1 MGFCWIRGVGECVVI
16 AVLFYS
22 VQSTTTR
29 YYTYEEDAP
38 GTEIGNL
45 SQDLKIDPA
54 EDPGTSFRFM
64 QETNSSV
71 IQMREIDGL
80 LAVGETIDREHLC
93 PRSPRCFVTFDI
105 VAFSK
110 EKFQLI
116 HVEIEVKDIN
126 DNSPHFLHK
135 ETTLE
140 ISENVQVDS
149 RFPLDIAVDHDVG
162 NNYIQRYHIS
172 PSSHFIVDVR
182 SREDGVKYAE
192 LVLVKAMDREVE
204 DSYTIEVTATD
215 GGEPP
220 RSGSMTVHIKV
231 LDFNDNSPT
240 FEHNSLKVE
249 LYEDSPI
256 GYQVLKVH
264 AFDPDAGINGEVVY
278 GFVEDTSSEAVRI
291 FNVDRISG
299 AVTLKT
305 LVDYEKQRSYE
316 LNIKASDLG
325 RNSIPS
331 TCKVVVDVVDVN
343 DNAPEITIKPMTS
356 TSDGVAY
363 ITEAAAEESF
373 VALIST
379 SDSDSGSNGYVRSSL
394 HGHDHF
400 KLQQAYGDTF
410 MIVTTTTL
418 DREKIPEY
426 NLTVVAEDLG
436 TPPFKTVKQYT
447 IRVTDEND
455 NAPLFSKSIYEVSV
469 LENNIPGSYITTVV
483 ARDLDMGKNAKV
495 SYKLIDSD
503 VVGEASILTYVSID
517 PMSGSLYSLRSFD
530 FETIQ
535 QIELTI
541 QADDNGSPQL
551 SSTSMIRIKVVDQND
566 NYPYFTFP
574 VMLNDS
580 AEVPLPVNAPLGYLA
595 LWVKGQDKDE
605 GMNGE
610 LSFRIVQGDSNLF
623 SINKDTGEI
632 ALKQGLAS
640 AIGNVLEIK
649 IAVSDNGRSPL
660 SSSATIHFVVTYSQL
675 SDDQVVIVL
684 RSTDEEDAGLDVSV
698 VVIIMLGGGCALLLI
713 AIVIVVITCKLNQ
726 GGKDQDSKRDVSH
739 VLFDSKHHPRLNS
752 AEPNMYGG
760 PRGFLNERTSSSLD
774 ESSLYEEKNGDLE
787 SQMFLPPKPFLPT
800 SMWQGEKYC
809 LQMSGIDQQSV
820 KDSGK
825 GDSDFN
831 DSDSDIS
838 GDGGKRNLSTFQ
850 PWAKSSIHAANTL
863 AVDCQGTYCV
873 IPTQSFQAPL
883 DNAYTI
889 GFSQAPVYNNPRAYP
904 HSWKDFGYSTSIPKA
919 RNTMQ
924 TFSHHTGTLPSYF
937 AHQTRQSAA
946 GLAEIQEYNQD
957 ITTVATISEVATIF

>member
-1 MGFCWIRGVGECVVI
+1 MHTSWQFFICVVL
-16 AVLFYS
+16 AFLFYS
-22 VQSTTTR
+22 VQSTTTK

-45 SQDLKIDPA
+45 SLDLKIDPA
-54 EDPGTSFRFM
+54 EDPETSFRFM

-80 LAVGETIDREHLC
+80 LTVGESIDREQLC

-116 HVEIEVKDIN
+116 HVEIEVRDIN
-126 DNSPHFLHK
+126 DNSPQFLHN
-135 ETTLE
+135 ETTVE
-140 ISENVQVDS
+140 ISENVLVDS

-162 NNYIQRYHIS
+162 NNYIQSYHIS

-192 LVLVKAMDREVE
+192 LVLVKAMDREAE

-249 LYEDSPI
+249 LYEDSPL

-264 AFDPDAGINGEVVY
+264 AFDPDAGVNGEVVY
-278 GFVEDTSSEAVRI
+278 GLVEDPSSESTRV
-291 FNVDRISG
+291 FNIDRISG

-305 LVDYEKQRSYE
+305 LVDYEKKRSYE

-325 RNSIPS
+325 TNSIPS
-331 TCKVVVDVVDVN
+331 TCRVVVDVVDVN
-343 DNAPEITIKPMTS
+343 DNAPEIKIKPMTS

-363 ITEAAAEESF
+363 ITEAAAGESF

-394 HGHDHF
+394 HGHEHF

-436 TPPFKTVKQYT
+436 TPPFKTIRQYT

-455 NAPLFSKSIYEVSV
+455 NPPLFSKSIYEVSV
-469 LENNIPGSYITTVV
+469 MENNIPGSYITTVV
-483 ARDLDMGKNAKV
+483 ARDLDVGKNAKV
-495 SYKLIDSD
+495 SYQLVDSE
-503 VVGEASILTYVSID
+503 VAGAGSISTFVSID
-517 PMSGSLYSLRSFD
+517 LVSGSLYSLRSFD
-530 FETIQ
+530 FETLQ
-535 QIELTI
+535 QIEFTI
-541 QADDNGSPQL
+541 RADDKGLPQL
-551 SSTSMIRIKVVDQND
+551 SSTSVIRLKVVDQND
-566 NYPYFTFP
+566 NYPYFTSP

-595 LWVKGQDKDE
+595 LRVNGEDRDQ
-605 GMNGE
+605 GLNGE
-610 LSFRIVQGDSNLF
+610 LSYRIVQGHSKLF

-632 ALKQGLAS
+632 ALKQALTS
-640 AIGNVLEIK
+640 AVGDVLEIK
-649 IAVSDNGRSPL
+649 VAVSDNGRSPL
-660 SSSATIHFVVTYSQL
+660 SSSAAIRFVVTDSQL
-675 SDDQVVIVL
+675 SNDRVVIVP
-684 RSTDEEDAGLDVSV
+684 RSRYEEDAGLNASV
-698 VVIIMLGGGCALLLI
+698 VVIIMLGGGCALLLV
-713 AIVIVVITCKLNQ
+713 AIVIVVVTCKLNR
-726 GGKDQDSKRDVSH
+726 GGKGLDSKRDVTHS
-739 VLFDSKHHPRLNS
+739 VFDSRRLPGLNCTE
-752 AEPNMYGG
+752 ANMYGG
-760 PRGFLNERTSSSLD
+760 SRGFLNEGNSTSP
-774 ESSLYEEKNGDLE
+774 ESSCLYEEKSGDLE
-787 SQMFLPPKPFLPT
+787 SQVSSLFDPVSKAVTNMFD
-800 SMWQGEKYC
+800 SIC
-809 LQMSGIDQQSV
+809 SGIDQQSV

-838 GDGGKRNLSTFQ
+838 GDGGKRSLSTFQ
-850 PWAKSSIHAANTL
+850 PWAKTNAV
-863 AVDCQGTYCV
+863 AVDWQGPYCV
-873 IPTQSFQAPL
+873 IPTQA
-883 DNAYTI
+883 A
-889 GFSQAPVYNNPRAYP
+889 VYNQ
-904 HSWKDFGYSTSIPKA
+904 SGYNTSVPKT
-919 RNTMQ
+919 RSPMQ

-937 AHQTRQSAA
+937 AHQRRQCAA
-946 GLAEIQEYNQD
+946 GLAEVQEHRQD
-957 ITTVATISEVATIF
+957 VLTVATISEVATIF

>member
-1 MGFCWIRGVGECVVI
+1 MGFCGIRRVGECVVL
-16 AVLFYS
+16 AFLFYS
-22 VQSTTTR
+22 VQSTTTK

-45 SQDLKIDPA
+45 SLDLKIDPA
-54 EDPGTSFRFM
+54 EDPETSFRFM

-80 LAVGETIDREHLC
+80 LTVGESIDREQLC

-116 HVEIEVKDIN
+116 HVEIEVRDIN
-126 DNSPHFLHK
+126 DNSPQFLHN
-135 ETTLE
+135 ETTVE
-140 ISENVQVDS
+140 ISENVLVDS

-162 NNYIQRYHIS
+162 NNYIQSYHIS

-192 LVLVKAMDREVE
+192 LVLVKAMDREAE

-249 LYEDSPI
+249 LYEDSPL

-264 AFDPDAGINGEVVY
+264 AFDPDAGVNGEVVY
-278 GFVEDTSSEAVRI
+278 GLVEDPSSESTRV
-291 FNVDRISG
+291 FNIDRISG

-305 LVDYEKQRSYE
+305 LVDYEKKRSYE

-325 RNSIPS
+325 TNSIPS
-331 TCKVVVDVVDVN
+331 TCRVVVDVVDVN
-343 DNAPEITIKPMTS
+343 DNAPEIKIKPMTS

-363 ITEAAAEESF
+363 ITEAAAGESF

-394 HGHDHF
+394 HGHEHF

-436 TPPFKTVKQYT
+436 TPPFKTIRQYT

-455 NAPLFSKSIYEVSV
+455 NPPLFSKSIYEVSV
-469 LENNIPGSYITTVV
+469 MENNIPGSYITTVV
-483 ARDLDMGKNAKV
+483 ARDLDVGKNAKV
-495 SYKLIDSD
+495 SYQLVDSE
-503 VVGEASILTYVSID
+503 VAGAGSISTFVSID
-517 PMSGSLYSLRSFD
+517 LVSGSLYSLRSFD
-530 FETIQ
+530 FETLQ
-535 QIELTI
+535 QIEFTI
-541 QADDNGSPQL
+541 RADDKGLPQL
-551 SSTSMIRIKVVDQND
+551 SSTSVIRLKVVDQND
-566 NYPYFTFP
+566 NYPYFTSP

-595 LWVKGQDKDE
+595 LRVNGEDRDQ
-605 GMNGE
+605 GLNGE
-610 LSFRIVQGDSNLF
+610 LSYRIVQGHSKLF

-632 ALKQGLAS
+632 ALKQALTS
-640 AIGNVLEIK
+640 AVGDVLEIK
-649 IAVSDNGRSPL
+649 VAVSDNGRSPL
-660 SSSATIHFVVTYSQL
+660 SSSAAIRFVVTDSQL
-675 SDDQVVIVL
+675 SNDRVVIVP
-684 RSTDEEDAGLDVSV
+684 RSRYEEDAGLNASV
-698 VVIIMLGGGCALLLI
+698 VVIIMLGGGCALLLV
-713 AIVIVVITCKLNQ
+713 AIVIVVVTCKLNR
-726 GGKDQDSKRDVSH
+726 GGKGLDSKRDVTHS
-739 VLFDSKHHPRLNS
+739 VFDSRRLPGLNCTE
-752 AEPNMYGG
+752 ANMYGG
-760 PRGFLNERTSSSLD
+760 SRGFLNEGNSTSP
-774 ESSLYEEKNGDLE
+774 ESSCLYEEKSGDLE
-787 SQMFLPPKPFLPT
+787 SQMFLPPKPFQPT

-838 GDGGKRNLSTFQ
+838 GDGGKRSLSTFQ
-850 PWAKSSIHAANTL
+850 PWAKSSSHTANAV
-863 AVDCQGTYCV
+863 AVDWQGPYCV
-873 IPTQSFQAPL
+873 IPTQGFQ
-883 DNAYTI
+883 
-889 GFSQAPVYNNPRAYP
+889 
-904 HSWKDFGYSTSIPKA
+904 
-919 RNTMQ
+919 
-924 TFSHHTGTLPSYF
+924 PS
-937 AHQTRQSAA
+937 RD
-946 GLAEIQEYNQD
+946 G
-957 ITTVATISEVATIF
+957 ATQ